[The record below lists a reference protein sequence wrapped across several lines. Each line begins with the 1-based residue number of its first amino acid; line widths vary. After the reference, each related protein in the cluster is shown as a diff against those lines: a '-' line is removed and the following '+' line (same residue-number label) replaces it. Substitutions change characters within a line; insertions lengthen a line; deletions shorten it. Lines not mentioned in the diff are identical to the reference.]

1 MKKLVLTVALLLAT
15 SLSVIAGNE
24 NSNKLSRV
32 EAYTLNVNVNSLARY
47 LELSK
52 DQVESVENI
61 QNVFAESLRYAA
73 VMETDESRKNMV
85 KSAVEF
91 DLKNLS
97 YVLSKEQYKK
107 YLKVLNVTLIN
118 RGIENK

>member
-15 SLSVIAGNE
+15 SLSVMAE
-24 NSNKLSRV
+24 DANSNKTNRV
-32 EAYTLNVNVNSLARY
+32 EAYTINVNINSLARY

-85 KSAVEF
+85 KNAVEF

>member
-15 SLSVIAGNE
+15 SLSVMAE
-24 NSNKLSRV
+24 DANSNKTNRV
-32 EAYTLNVNVNSLARY
+32 EAYTINVNINSLARY

-61 QNVFAESLRYAA
+61 QNVFAESLRCAA

-85 KSAVEF
+85 KNAVEF

>member
-15 SLSVIAGNE
+15 SLSVMAE
-24 NSNKLSRV
+24 DANSNKTNRV
-32 EAYTLNVNVNSLARY
+32 EAYAINVNINSLARY

-61 QNVFAESLRYAA
+61 QNVFAESLRCAA

-85 KSAVEF
+85 KNAVEF

>member
-15 SLSVIAGNE
+15 SLSVMAGNE

-61 QNVFAESLRYAA
+61 QNVFSESLRCAA

-85 KSAVEF
+85 KSAIEF